1 MAIEPDSLHQAPISD
16 PSSPRL
22 TILVVEDNLI
32 NQKVVSQQLQ
42 SLGYGVDLAANGQA
56 ALDVTETTYY
66 PIILMD
72 CRLPKID
79 GYMATRQIRLREQ
92 QRRQPRSI
100 IIALTASDDPKAQQE
115 AIAAGMDDFLT
126 KPLHRETL
134 ATVIENWYRLLNQ
147 SISMPTPSLP
157 SFLLTKPSRIS
168 SYFDLDQLNQLSD
181 CNWEFAQELI
191 QLYLDDTKQ
200 QVQLLSQAIQ
210 QHNLQQI
217 EQLAHH
223 IRGASANIG
232 AVQIERI
239 TDRME
244 RLAAQTQTS
253 SFNDLYVELQQALTQ
268 IETDLI
274 DG

>member
-115 AIAAGMDDFLT
+115 AITAGMDDFLT
-126 KPLHRETL
+126 KPLRRETL

-147 SISMPTPSLP
+147 SISMPTPLP
-157 SFLLTKPSRIS
+157 TTLLTEPGRIANS
-168 SYFDLDQLNQLSD
+168 FDLDQLNQLSD
-181 CNWEFAQELI
+181 CNWEFARELI

-200 QVQLLSQAIQ
+200 QVQLLEQAIQ
-210 QHNLQQI
+210 QRNLPQI

-232 AVQIERI
+232 AVQIECI

-244 RLAAQTQTS
+244 RLARQSQTS
-253 SFNDLYVELQQALTQ
+253 PFSDLHTALRQALTQ
-268 IETDLI
+268 IETDFI
-274 DG
+274 NG